1 MFAGAP
7 HTTTAKIPRMPKI
20 TTIAQMRALEAQA
33 HAVGVSYESMME
45 RAGTA
50 VFDAISARL
59 GSLDGVPVPV
69 QLGPGNNGSGGLV
82 KL

>member
-1 MFAGAP
+1 
-7 HTTTAKIPRMPKI
+7 
-20 TTIAQMRALEAQA
+20 MRALEAQA
-33 HAVGVSYESMME
+33 NAAGVSYESMME

-50 VFDAISARL
+50 VAAAIGARL

-69 QLGPGNNGSGGLV
+69 QLGPGYNGSGGLV